1 MRNPIIARNWLTV
14 QVVGVALLM
23 AATGL
28 ATESDRPRRAAGRFL
43 IADPGLLLTPAA
55 TSQPQPDAEAVPV
68 APPRP
73 LAGQP
78 FPFGPD
84 RNGARGPSPRT
95 LAEFSLRALESHPR
109 MRSARAAVEQAR
121 GKAVQA
127 RLYPNPVLAGS
138 SPQMAGTD
146 SQWNGFVSQEFITA
160 GKLKLSQQAAL
171 REVQQAEYELI
182 RARFDVLTGVR
193 AAFYDLLVSQ
203 RRLEI
208 FKLLYDIS
216 NRSYEIGKQLAAA
229 GEETRA
235 DTLFW
240 SIERD
245 RAEVRLINS
254 TVNIET
260 ERRELAAAMGLP
272 MADVGEI
279 DGDLFE
285 LLPNFD
291 LKELQRAVIARNAN
305 PRAAEAN
312 IARAQWTLER
322 SVVEPIPNITLMGG
336 YQRQVGPPQDQ
347 GLVEV
352 MLSVPLFDRNQGT
365 IRSARAGIATA
376 RAELRSVEIEL
387 ADLTARAINDYRQAR
402 RLAEWYQELILPKAR
417 ETVRVTQLL
426 YSQGELTFLRLLEA
440 QRILTETELAY
451 VDAQRARWN
460 GAVTIADLLQLEE
473 FPPTFESPATTSL
486 EFLNERQGAPPGLI
500 PEQMPPPAS

>member
-1 MRNPIIARNWLTV
+1 LLAAVLACLFGPAADAEPTRPQRSSLLAADPGPTLAPAVQQEPPMRPEQPAGSTAKR
-14 QVVGVALLM
+14 
-23 AATGL
+23 
-28 ATESDRPRRAAGRFL
+28 ESDRSNR
-43 IADPGLLLTPAA
+43 
-55 TSQPQPDAEAVPV
+55 
-68 APPRP
+68 
-73 LAGQP
+73 
-78 FPFGPD
+78 
-84 RNGARGPSPRT
+84 PSPRT
-95 LAEFSLRALESHPR
+95 LEAFSRLAIENHPR

-127 RLYPNPVLAGS
+127 RLYPNPMLAGS

-146 SQWNGFVSQEFITA
+146 SQWNGFVSQEFVTA

-171 REVQQAEYELI
+171 REVQRAEYELI
-182 RARFDVLTGVR
+182 RARFDVLTGAR
-193 AAFYDLLVSQ
+193 LAFYNLLVSQ

-208 FKLLYDIS
+208 FKLLYDIA
-216 NRSYEIGKQLAAA
+216 NRSYQIGQQLAAA

-245 RAEVRLINS
+245 RAEVRLVNS

-260 ERRELAAAMGLP
+260 ERRELAAAIGLP

-279 DGDLFE
+279 EGNLFQ

-291 LKELQRAVIARNAN
+291 LKALQRAVIARNAN
-305 PRAAEAN
+305 PRAAEAD

-322 SVVEPIPNITLMGG
+322 SVVEPIPNVTLMGG

-352 MLSVPLFDRNQGT
+352 MLSVPLFDRSQGT
-365 IRSARAGIATA
+365 IRAARAGIATA

-387 ADLTARAINDYRQAR
+387 ADQTAKALNEYRQAR

-451 VDAQRARWN
+451 VDAQLARWR
-460 GAVTIADLLQLEE
+460 GAVEIADLLQLEV
-473 FPPTFESPATTSL
+473 FPPTQDSPATTDL
-486 EFLNERQGAPPGLI
+486 EFLDEGRGPPGGPL
-500 PEQMPPPAS
+500 PEPMPPPVR

>member
-1 MRNPIIARNWLTV
+1 MKHLVTARRYLV
-14 QVVGVALLM
+14 PAACSVLLV
-23 AATGL
+23 TGL
-28 ATESDRPRRAAGRFL
+28 LAAAEPSAGTDLGPFL
-43 IADPGLLLTPAA
+43 LGDPGRQLAAEPAA
-55 TSQPQPDAEAVPV
+55 EMPLP
-68 APPRP
+68 APGDCQTRSP
-73 LAGQP
+73 
-78 FPFGPD
+78 GP
-84 RNGARGPSPRT
+84 GSSFGPSPRT
-95 LAEFSLRALESHPR
+95 VGEFSVLAIENHPR
-109 MRSARAAVEQAR
+109 MRAARAAVEAAR

-138 SPQMAGTD
+138 SPQMSGSD
-146 SQWNGFVSQEFITA
+146 SQWNGFVSQKFITA

-171 REVQQAEYELI
+171 REVQRAEYELI
-182 RARFDVLTGVR
+182 RARYDVLTGSR
-193 AAFYDLLVSQ
+193 AAFYNLLVSQ

-208 FKLLYDIS
+208 YKLLYDIA
-216 NRSYEIGKQLAAA
+216 NRSYELGQRLVAA

-245 RAEVRLINS
+245 RAEVRLLNS

-260 ERRELAAAMGLP
+260 ERRELAAAIGLP
-272 MADVGEI
+272 MADVGQIE
-279 DGDLFE
+279 GDLFQ

-305 PRAAEAN
+305 PQAAAAN

-322 SVVEPIPNITLMGG
+322 SVVEPIPNVTVMGG

-352 MLSVPLFDRNQGT
+352 MCEVPLFNRNQGN

-376 RAELRSVEIEL
+376 RAELRSIEITL
-387 ADLTARAINDYRQAR
+387 ADQTAKAINDYRQAR

-451 VDAQRARWN
+451 VDAQRTRWQ
-460 GAVTIADLLQLEE
+460 GAVEIANLLQLEE
-473 FPPTFESPATTSL
+473 FPPTMDSPATTEL
-486 EFLNERQGAPPGLI
+486 EFTVERDGPLRAV
-500 PEQMPPPAS
+500 PEQVPPPAQ